1 MNAAL
6 EHRLTELL
14 EGVSNAMLVTRTTDG
29 EMRGRPMAIAEVAA
43 DGTVW
48 FATDRRSFKLVEIET
63 DPRVCLTIQEG
74 GKYVSLTGRAVV
86 NTSSNKVAELWSEPM
101 RVWFPAGPDDPNIT
115 LLEVRVEE
123 VEFWD
128 NSGTNSIKYLIK
140 AGVAYLTGD
149 RPTNDETEHGKFAV
163 R

>member
-1 MNAAL
+1 MNHDQQ
-6 EHRLTELL
+6 HRLTEILK
-14 EGVSNAMLVTRTTDG
+14 GVANAMLVTRRTDG

-43 DGTVW
+43 DGTIW
-48 FATDRRSFKLVEIET
+48 FATDRLSFKLVEIET

-74 GKYVSLTGRAVV
+74 GKYVSLTGRALV
-86 NTSSNKVAELWSEPM
+86 NTNSHKVSELWSEPM
-101 RVWFPAGPDDPNIT
+101 RVWFPDGPDDPNIT
-115 LLEVRVEE
+115 LVEVRVED

-128 NSGTNSIKYLIK
+128 NSGMNSIKYLIK

-149 RPTNDETEHGKFAV
+149 RPTNDESEHGKFAV

>member
-1 MNAAL
+1 MNTHQ

-14 EGVSNAMLVTRTTDG
+14 NDISNAMLVTRTTDG
-29 EMRGRPMAIAEVAA
+29 EIRARPMNIASVAT

-48 FATDRRSFKLVEIET
+48 FATDCLSFKLVEIET

-74 GKYVSLTGRAVV
+74 GKYISLTGRAVV
-86 NTSSNKVAELWSEPM
+86 NTSPGKVAELWSEPM
-101 RVWFPAGPDDPNIT
+101 RVWFPDGPDDPNIT
-115 LLEVRVEE
+115 LVEVRVEE

-128 NSGTNSIKYLIK
+128 NSGTNSIKYLVK
-140 AGVAYLTGD
+140 AGLAYLSGD